1 AEPTRL
7 QGVGQPGARLH
18 LLEADLGVGM
28 DAMAELEQGVGF
40 ALQLDVDAAGE
51 VGHTV
56 APFADARA
64 RRPAG
69 TCRPAA
75 GCPSHTAPSRGTVR
89 DGAACGATRT
99 NARGAQAER
108 RRPKRRRPAWR
119 PPAWRP
125 PAWRPPARRP
135 SPRNA
140 GLRAS
145 WTQPPQ
151 FAADASTRSE
161 EHTSELQS
169 RENLV

>member
-1 AEPTRL
+1 
-7 QGVGQPGARLH
+7 
-18 LLEADLGVGM
+18 
-28 DAMAELEQGVGF
+28 QGVGF
-40 ALQLDVDAAGE
+40 ALQLGVDAAGE

-69 TCRPAA
+69 TCRPAS

-108 RRPKRRRPAWR
+108 RRPARRRL
-119 PPAWRP
+119 
-125 PAWRPPARRP
+125 AWRPPARRP
-135 SPRNA
+135 PPRNA

-151 FAADASTRSE
+151 FAADASTVKGAIMPSARCGRPVSGSGMTQMTAYSPGTRSYV
-161 EHTSELQS
+161 Q
-169 RENLV
+169 